1 MLNERKQNAESAN
14 QAQIWEQAMNVVNLF
29 RPPKPKLGGK
39 AEVRRQA
46 VIALGGGGARGLA
59 HLGAIQAIGES
70 GVRTERIVGVSMGS
84 LVGALCAS
92 DPDINRVQ
100 AKAIRLLHSPVFQVK
115 QKILFG
121 AASPNEESSAGI
133 FSWYGRVRKY
143 LKAHRKLTRAVTS
156 PALMSDEPLRESIE
170 YLLPDIDIQDLP
182 IPLSIV
188 AVDLLSGQRVVL
200 EKGPLREAVRASAAI
215 PGIFPAVP
223 WDKMLLSDIGV
234 MESIPTF
241 VAQTYASDLTIA
253 VDVGQNLTQID
264 QCNTAIEVLMRVDD
278 ICERLM
284 RRQLLHAAD
293 ILIQPNVG
301 TCPWF
306 DFTHPERMI
315 NEGHKAGHKA
325 LANLRSTDAA

>member
-1 MLNERKQNAESAN
+1 
-14 QAQIWEQAMNVVNLF
+14 MNLVNLF
-29 RPPKPKLGGK
+29 RPPKPKLAGNTAK
-39 AEVRRQA
+39 RRKA

-59 HLGAIQAIGES
+59 HLGAVQAIGES
-70 GVRTERIVGVSMGS
+70 EVQTERIVGVSMGS

-92 DPDINRVQ
+92 EPDITRVISKSIQ
-100 AKAIRLLHSPVFQVK
+100 LLHSPIFQRK

-121 AASPNEESSAGI
+121 AASPEEESFAGI

-156 PALMSDEPLRESIE
+156 PSLMSDEPLQESIA
-170 YLLPDIDIQDLP
+170 YLLPDIDLQDLP

-200 EKGPLREAVRASAAI
+200 EKGPLRKAVQASAAI

-223 WDKMLLSDIGV
+223 WDDMLLSDIGV
-234 MESIPTF
+234 IESIPTV
-241 VAQTYASDLTIA
+241 VAQAYASDLTIA

-264 QCNTAIEVLMRVDD
+264 KCNTAIEVLMRVDD

-284 RRQLLHAAD
+284 RRQLLEAAD
-293 ILIQPNVG
+293 VLIQPNVG
-301 TCPWF
+301 SCPWF
-306 DFTHPERMI
+306 DFTHPEHMI
-315 NEGHKAGHKA
+315 NEGHKAGHIAMAA
-325 LANLRSTDAA
+325 LRVTEAA